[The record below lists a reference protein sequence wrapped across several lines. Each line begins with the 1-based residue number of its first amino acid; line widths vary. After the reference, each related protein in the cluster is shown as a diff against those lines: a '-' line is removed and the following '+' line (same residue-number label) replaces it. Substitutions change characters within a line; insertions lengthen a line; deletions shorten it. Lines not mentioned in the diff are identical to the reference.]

1 MLPKICTITKKR
13 DFDVKYSSRDISNLQ
28 EMFKLM
34 VALRSGFVD
43 NTQQYVYQNYDQ
55 YEFDFDYK
63 LR

>member
-1 MLPKICTITKKR
+1 
-13 DFDVKYSSRDISNLQ
+13 
-28 EMFKLM
+28 M
-34 VALRSGFVD
+34 VALRNGFVD

>member
-1 MLPKICTITKKR
+1 MLPKICTVTKKR
-13 DFDVKYSSRDISNLQ
+13 DFDVKYSSKDIANLQ

-34 VALRSGFVD
+34 VALRNGFVE